1 MINEQLRFL
10 LPKAMLADL
19 LIFVAALPFYGLNI
33 HIPLGLLLG
42 TAAMT
47 ANIILLGMSSE
58 RAVERGTAK
67 SAKRYMFSFYLIRLT
82 VMGAALVLG
91 FRSDLFNSVCTFIP
105 LLYPKTFYQ
114 TVTNDVYHPVPIK
127 SKKKRWGLGLQAGY
141 GYPSGFYVGGGVSY
155 NLFMW

>member
-33 HIPLGLLLG
+33 QIPLGLLLG

-105 LLYPKTFYQ
+105 LLYP
-114 TVTNDVYHPVPIK
+114 
-127 SKKKRWGLGLQAGY
+127 
-141 GYPSGFYVGGGVSY
+141 
-155 NLFMW
+155 

>member
-1 MINEQLRFL
+1 MKIKLFSNMINEQLRFL

-19 LIFVAALPFYGLNI
+19 LIFVAALPFDGLNI
-33 HIPLGLLLG
+33 QIPLGLLLG

-105 LLYPKTFYQ
+105 LLYPKTFYTGSAIIRQ
-114 TVTNDVYHPVPIK
+114 KH
-127 SKKKRWGLGLQAGY
+127 S
-141 GYPSGFYVGGGVSY
+141 
-155 NLFMW
+155 

>member
-1 MINEQLRFL
+1 MKIKLFSNMINEQLRFL

-33 HIPLGLLLG
+33 QIPLGLLLG

-47 ANIILLGMSSE
+47 ANIILLGM
-58 RAVERGTAK
+58 ERGTAK

-105 LLYPKTFYQ
+105 LLYPKTFYTGSAIIRQ
-114 TVTNDVYHPVPIK
+114 KH
-127 SKKKRWGLGLQAGY
+127 S
-141 GYPSGFYVGGGVSY
+141 
-155 NLFMW
+155 